1 MAVNEV
7 ERIERWMLGL
17 VVGTLGVMCLRE
29 LNRLSTS
36 IDNLTHTQQEQ
47 LLQTQEVKL
56 ELREFKATYASD
68 KIRWDQ
74 RR

>member
-1 MAVNEV
+1 MAANEV
-7 ERIERWMLGL
+7 ERIERWLLGI
-17 VVGTLGVMCLRE
+17 VVATHGIMCLRE

-36 IDNLTHTQQEQ
+36 IDNLTHTQQDQ

-68 KIRWDQ
+68 KIRWDY
-74 RR
+74 RK